1 MSVHAKRFVGVVAIL
16 MTGVAT
22 SAAQETIA
30 SVNTGAP
37 LNTVEV
43 GAGGVGSGSYKAAE
57 YNGLQNQG
65 GFLPG
70 AVDFRGGL
78 RDGHGGVQWR
88 VKGYDL
94 GLETR
99 NVTGELD
106 VQSKFRLNFGY
117 DGLRRNRSD
126 SYQTPFNGTGT
137 NVLTLPG
144 TWLVPTVA
152 GSSGTSTTVNNVSAR
167 GLDPSIGGA
176 PYVSTTTNST
186 MGSLLVPTAAQMAL
200 ITAAAASDDALFN
213 KVDLSTKRT
222 RFDAGLNYSFSP
234 TLDVTVDF
242 FPEHKA
248 GLKPMGTVSRNTGA
262 DISAIIPDV
271 IDTDTNQL
279 NLSVNY
285 KGTKAFV
292 QAGYYGAFF
301 RNHVPFMSWQNWAT
315 PTGTVNTI
323 SSTPDNDYNQAG
335 ATGGYSFTRTTKLV
349 VFGSYARSTQNS
361 PFMTNPT
368 TPVVPVSSLNGLVVT
383 TAFNAKFSTKV
394 SKKLALTTAYKF
406 DDRDNRT
413 PIHIFQYA
421 DAEETPTS
429 NPNFVAGLNNPLGPV
444 VAQNANANR
453 PYSRRLNSATFD
465 SDYAVAKGQWV
476 KGGIDFE
483 RINRDC
489 HGSWISCADAAVTN
503 ESSFRGE
510 WRMEA
515 GADINA
521 RVGYTYSV
529 RRSPDYNENAFL
541 ALVPYAGIVPA
552 TATDGATALS
562 FMTANG
568 WSAWGPATGFAT
580 TIGNQNLFFPSN
592 NALANA
598 LYANNNRISELA
610 GMRRYYVADRDRN
623 KLRTLVA
630 WQATDPLS
638 FEAGVDLTNDH
649 YPTSTYGLQ
658 DANGWNLNLDGT
670 YLIGTNW
677 SATLFYTFEDQ
688 RSTSAGNSYTANS
701 NTATITNGQ
710 AGAVGLSGNSCDAY
724 ITLQQRNNNN
734 KLDPCLNWST
744 NRFDKVH
751 TMGGGLNGRL
761 LSNRITAGA
770 DLIFS
775 RARWEDL
782 VSGGNWANNILNGP
796 GAAPTTIA
804 AYFIPA
810 SNFPTVSVDSHET
823 RFDVRYGIDARQ
835 SIRVAY
841 SHIHMDNADP
851 MYEGMQIGAGTPSGV
866 LPSLEQSFNHDV
878 NILSVSYI
886 MRF

>member
-1 MSVHAKRFVGVVAIL
+1 
-16 MTGVAT
+16 
-22 SAAQETIA
+22 
-30 SVNTGAP
+30 
-37 LNTVEV
+37 
-43 GAGGVGSGSYKAAE
+43 
-57 YNGLQNQG
+57 
-65 GFLPG
+65 
-70 AVDFRGGL
+70 
-78 RDGHGGVQWR
+78 
-88 VKGYDL
+88 
-94 GLETR
+94 
-99 NVTGELD
+99 
-106 VQSKFRLNFGY
+106 
-117 DGLRRNRSD
+117 
-126 SYQTPFNGTGT
+126 
-137 NVLTLPG
+137 
-144 TWLVPTVA
+144 
-152 GSSGTSTTVNNVSAR
+152 
-167 GLDPSIGGA
+167 
-176 PYVSTTTNST
+176 
-186 MGSLLVPTAAQMAL
+186 
-200 ITAAAASDDALFN
+200 
-213 KVDLSTKRT
+213 
-222 RFDAGLNYSFSP
+222 
-234 TLDVTVDF
+234 
-242 FPEHKA
+242 
-248 GLKPMGTVSRNTGA
+248 
-262 DISAIIPDV
+262 
-271 IDTDTNQL
+271 
-279 NLSVNY
+279 
-285 KGTKAFV
+285 
-292 QAGYYGAFF
+292 
-301 RNHVPFMSWQNWAT
+301 
-315 PTGTVNTI
+315 
-323 SSTPDNDYNQAG
+323 
-335 ATGGYSFTRTTKLV
+335 
-349 VFGSYARSTQNS
+349 
-361 PFMTNPT
+361 
-368 TPVVPVSSLNGLVVT
+368 
-383 TAFNAKFSTKV
+383 
-394 SKKLALTTAYKF
+394 
-406 DDRDNRT
+406 
-413 PIHIFQYA
+413 
-421 DAEETPTS
+421 
-429 NPNFVAGLNNPLGPV
+429 
-444 VAQNANANR
+444 
-453 PYSRRLNSATFD
+453 
-465 SDYAVAKGQWV
+465 
-476 KGGIDFE
+476 
-483 RINRDC
+483 
-489 HGSWISCADAAVTN
+489 
-503 ESSFRGE
+503 
-510 WRMEA
+510 
-515 GADINA
+515 
-521 RVGYTYSV
+521 
-529 RRSPDYNENAFL
+529 
-541 ALVPYAGIVPA
+541 VPYAGIVPA

-568 WSAWGPATGFAT
+568 WNAWGPAAGFAT

-670 YLIGTNW
+670 YLIGANW

-761 LSNRITAGA
+761 LSSRITAGA

-810 SNFPTVSVDSHET
+810 SNFPTVSVDSHEA
-823 RFDVRYGIDARQ
+823 RFDVRYGIDTRQ

-878 NILSVSYI
+878 NVLSVSYI